1 MWSQYFVFCYDSFFI
16 WSTHKMLTIK
26 RCIVWHFLLFILWN
40 KSGFSS
46 WLLCSK
52 AQFHALLT
60 TSLASIQRCPVR
72 SSRFRFKR
80 DCDWGGD
87 LFTFCSLF
95 FFVLQHLS
103 SCSLTTALQ
112 NWVILM
118 AEGILFDVRQ
128 ISTLKTG
135 AMHHTTCFFWKK
147 KWLCSHKGKKNLRV
161 SNHRFPCWVRCVK
174 ITHLFQMCRKCTECK
189 YT

>member
-80 DCDWGGD
+80 GCDWGGD
-87 LFTFCSLF
+87 LFTFCSFFFCAAAFVILLTHDCSSKLSDTHGWGDTLWCQADQHPQDRCHAPYDLF
-95 FFVLQHLS
+95 FL
-103 SCSLTTALQ
+103 
-112 NWVILM
+112 
-118 AEGILFDVRQ
+118 
-128 ISTLKTG
+128 
-135 AMHHTTCFFWKK
+135 KK
-147 KWLCSHKGKKNLRV
+147 KNDYAAIKARRIYVYPTTG
-161 SNHRFPCWVRCVK
+161 FPAGSGV
-174 ITHLFQMCRKCTECK
+174 
-189 YT
+189 